1 MSFNKYLIFIFSIIS
16 LIVILILL
24 EFNTDYKLINEMEEM
39 NVMGK
44 MKEIYKISNANQG
57 TLYIATHD
65 YEHKDILITFK
76 YFKNYKNDN
85 FYMLFANKPWNY
97 LLEPIRPSNI
107 EFMYVKEKTVDK
119 ISAKLLLG
127 HSVIMFLYKESD
139 STGPYYIIQNTK
151 CPVTLL
157 KIKKETDKDTDN
169 KTEKETISNH
179 YNSSFQ
185 DIYMNNFMAKF
196 TLEIKPFNY
205 DKNELKG
212 PSGPS
217 GPFINKLKHEMYS

>member
-24 EFNTDYKLINEMEEM
+24 EFNTDYKLINEME
-39 NVMGK
+39 K
-44 MKEIYKISNANQG
+44 IKEIDKIDKTTSSNPG

-107 EFMYVKEKTVDK
+107 EFMYVKEKTADK

-127 HSVIMFLYKESD
+127 HSVIMFLYKESV

-157 KIKKETDKDTDN
+157 KIKKETV
-169 KTEKETISNH
+169 KETDKETVSNH

-205 DKNELKG
+205 DKNDFSSPSG

-217 GPFINKLKHEMYS
+217 GPIGSFINKLKHEMYL

>member
-39 NVMGK
+39 NVMNET
-44 MKEIYKISNANQG
+44 KEMNKIVKLSNSNQG
-57 TLYIATHD
+57 TLYIATHN

-76 YFKNYKNDN
+76 HFKNYKNDN

-151 CPVTLL
+151 CPVILL
-157 KIKKETDKDTDN
+157 KIKKETYN
-169 KTEKETISNH
+169 KTDKETVSNH

-196 TLEIKPFNY
+196 TLEIKPLNY
-205 DKNELKG
+205 DKNDF
-212 PSGPS
+212 SGPI

>member
-24 EFNTDYKLINEMEEM
+24 EFNTDYKLINEIE
-39 NVMGK
+39 K
-44 MKEIYKISNANQG
+44 MKEIDRMYKTISSNQG
-57 TLYIATHD
+57 TLYIATHN

-76 YFKNYKNDN
+76 HFKNYKNYN
-85 FYMLFANKPWNY
+85 FYMLFANKSWNY
-97 LLEPIRPSNI
+97 LLEATRPSNI
-107 EFMYVKEKTVDK
+107 EFIYVKEKTVDK

-157 KIKKETDKDTDN
+157 KIKKKTDK
-169 KTEKETISNH
+169 ETVSNH
-179 YNSSFQ
+179 YNSSFK

-196 TLEIKPFNY
+196 TLEIKPLNY
-205 DKNELKG
+205 DKNDLEG
-212 PSGPS
+212 PNGL
-217 GPFINKLKHEMYS
+217 FINKLKHEMYS

>member
-24 EFNTDYKLINEMEEM
+24 EFNTDYKLINEMEEIDKID
-39 NVMGK
+39 K
-44 MKEIYKISNANQG
+44 MYKTTSSNQG

-65 YEHKDILITFK
+65 YEHKDILITFGH
-76 YFKNYKNDN
+76 FKNYTNDN

-157 KIKKETDKDTDN
+157 KIKKET
-169 KTEKETISNH
+169 EKETVSNH

-196 TLEIKPFNY
+196 TLEIKPLNY

-212 PSGPS
+212 PSGP
-217 GPFINKLKHEMYS
+217 FINKLKHDMYL